1 MTGSPLPEKIK
12 SVRRGPVILTGLGL
26 VALALGIAGLWSA
39 NHVPPLVS
47 LATSAPSSPASS
59 ASHDITASSP
69 ASAGPASRSAQA
81 SGVSAGAPVA
91 RISIPRLSIHNAP
104 IYDRGIDSKGIM
116 LIAPGY
122 AVTHY
127 AFSAGFGAGNAV
139 IYGHDDINGNIFGH
153 LYDLGAGDLIQIV
166 VGGQTQTYRVSG
178 HQIVSPSDVAVMNP
192 SGDIRLTVIT
202 CWPFNVDTKRWIV
215 TAFRA

>member
-1 MTGSPLPEKIK
+1 MPEKIK
-12 SVRRGPVILTGLGL
+12 GVRRGPVILIGLGL
-26 VALALGIAGLWSA
+26 LAIAVGVAGLWSA
-39 NHVPPLVS
+39 NHVPPPVS
-47 LATSAPSSPASS
+47 LATWAPSSPSSS
-59 ASHDITASSP
+59 ASHDIAASSP
-69 ASAGPASRSAQA
+69 ASASPANASAQPA
-81 SGVSAGAPVA
+81 AVSPGTVVA
-91 RISIPRLSIHNAP
+91 RISIPRIGIRNAP
-104 IYDRGIDSKGIM
+104 IYDRGTDNKGNM

-122 AVTHY
+122 SVTHY
-127 AFSAGFGAGNAV
+127 SFSAALGAGNAV

-178 HQIVSPSDVAVMNP
+178 HEIVPPSDVAVMNP

-215 TAFRA
+215 TAVRV